1 MRYFMTLL
9 TVLILGALA
18 GCKSTPGCEGVADV
32 GDGGK
37 SIPSLRVP
45 VGMAEPNKKEA
56 LTVPELNEPERPRAD
71 GGKCLDEPP
80 AYFPDRRPGAEA
92 NSETRPDGK

>member
-9 TVLILGALA
+9 TVLILGLLA
-18 GCKSTPGCEGVADV
+18 GCKSISGCQGAADV

-37 SIPSLRVP
+37 SIPPLRVP

-56 LTVPELNEPERPRAD
+56 LKVPELNEPERPRPN

-80 AYFPDRRPGAEA
+80 SYFPDRQPGAEA
-92 NSETRPDGK
+92 SSETRPDGK